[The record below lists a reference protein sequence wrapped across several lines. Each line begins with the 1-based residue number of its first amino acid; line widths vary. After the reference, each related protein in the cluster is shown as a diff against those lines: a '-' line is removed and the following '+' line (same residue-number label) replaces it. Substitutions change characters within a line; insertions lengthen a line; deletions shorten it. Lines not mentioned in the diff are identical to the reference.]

1 MKKFLVLA
9 AMIAATGLCANA
21 EGVYGLIYDH
31 ATEPGGGSS
40 EAAPAKSGCASC
52 RSWWGLVATGECG
65 IKDAMRN
72 GDIEEL
78 AFYDTITKNILG
90 VKKFTVKAYGE

>member
-9 AMIAATGLCANA
+9 AIIAATGLCANA
-21 EGVYGLIYDH
+21 GVLGLIYEH
-31 ATEPGGGSS
+31 ATEPGGGASD
-40 EAAPAKSGCASC
+40 EAPAKSGCASC
-52 RSWWGLVATGECG
+52 RSWWGLVATGQCG

-72 GDIEEL
+72 GGIEEL

>member
-9 AMIAATGLCANA
+9 AIMAATGLSASA
-21 EGVYGLIYDH
+21 GVLGLIYEN

-40 EAAPAKSGCASC
+40 EASPSKVGCASC
-52 RSWWGLVATGECG
+52 RSWWGLVGTGECG

-72 GDIEEL
+72 GDISEL
-78 AFYDTITKNILG
+78 GFYDTITKNILG